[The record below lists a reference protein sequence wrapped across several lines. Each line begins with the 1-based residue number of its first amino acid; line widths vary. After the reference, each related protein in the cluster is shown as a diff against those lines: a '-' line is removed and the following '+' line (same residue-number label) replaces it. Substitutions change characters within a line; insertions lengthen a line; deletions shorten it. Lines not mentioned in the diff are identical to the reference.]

1 MPWRIMCGFHFD
13 FSMDKDN
20 SHHFPVSF
28 GFLYAV
34 LFAWILTA
42 VIKLHME
49 HVPIHSPDTI

>member
-1 MPWRIMCGFHFD
+1 MCGFHFD